1 MHFPDSMQIFP
12 NTSQIMNYY
21 SIFSNSAVMD
31 PEWGIRGLH
40 PPPQIEEKNVMKQE
54 KKRETIK

>member
-1 MHFPDSMQIFP
+1 MQIFP
-12 NTSQIMNYY
+12 NTTQIMNYY

-40 PPPQIEEKNVMKQE
+40 TPPPQIEEKNVMKQE